1 MLKQLMPILV
11 GMGVTPFV
19 ANLEK
24 VMKMFTGGP
33 MGAGGKKTSQQ
44 PAGPQGAPM
53 GMPSMPAPQGAAPA
67 SQGIDPMQ
75 LFTLQ
80 QMLASRGI
88 A

>member
-11 GMGVTPFV
+11 GMGVSPFV

-24 VMKMFTGGP
+24 VMKMFTGG

-44 PAGPQGAPM
+44 PSGPQGAPM
-53 GMPSMPAPQGAAPA
+53 GMPSMPTPQGAAPA

-75 LFTLQ
+75 LFALQ
-80 QMLASRGI
+80 QMLASRGM